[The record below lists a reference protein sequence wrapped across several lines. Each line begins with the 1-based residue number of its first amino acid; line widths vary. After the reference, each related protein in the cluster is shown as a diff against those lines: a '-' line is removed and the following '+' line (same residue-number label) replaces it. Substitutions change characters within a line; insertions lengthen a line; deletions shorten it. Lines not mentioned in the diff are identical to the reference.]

1 MSEIS
6 AIIIAKNEESKI
18 RECLKSVAWADEIVL
33 VDHFSEDATAEIA
46 EKMGA
51 RVFREKWTGFATQK
65 NSVLRKAT
73 KPWIFSI
80 DADERV
86 SPELRDEI
94 TGVVRN
100 PAALDGYYVKRKNHF
115 KGKWVRHG
123 GWHPDFTLRLFKRG
137 RGVFEERAV
146 HEKVKIDG
154 PCGHLENYLEHYT
167 YNSISDY
174 LRRLD
179 VYSDLASLEISP
191 RKSWT
196 RWHNMTLRPFFT
208 FFKML
213 VLRRGILDGGTGLF
227 LAFSYSY
234 YTYLKYYRFYE
245 RQDADEDAFEASRMV
260 VDAGRWR
267 A

>member
-6 AIIIAKNEESKI
+6 AIIIAKNEERKI
-18 RECLKSVAWADEIVL
+18 AACLKSVAWADEIVL
-33 VDHFSEDATAEIA
+33 VDHFSEDATAKIA

-51 RVFREKWTGFATQK
+51 KIFRERWTDFSTQK
-65 NSVLRKAT
+65 NSALRKAT

-86 SPELRDEI
+86 SSELKDEI
-94 TGVVRN
+94 LEVVRN
-100 PAALDGYYVKRKNHF
+100 PEALDGYYVKRKNHF

-123 GWHPDFTLRLFKRG
+123 GWNPDFTLRLFRRTRG
-137 RGVFEERAV
+137 FFEQRAV

-154 PCGHLENYLEHYT
+154 PCGYLENYLEHYT
-167 YNSISDY
+167 YDSVSDY

-179 VYSDLASLEISP
+179 VYSELASREISP
-191 RKSWT
+191 RKRWT
-196 RWHNMTLRPFFT
+196 RWHILTLRPFFT

-213 VLRRGILDGGTGLF
+213 VLRKGLLDGGTGLF

-245 RQDADEDAFEASRMV
+245 RQKVEGAPETSGMIVRTDFSDA
-260 VDAGRWR
+260 
-267 A
+267 

>member
-1 MSEIS
+1 MSEIT

-18 RECLKSVAWADEIVL
+18 ADCIRSVAWADEIVL

-46 EKMGA
+46 RKMGA
-51 RVFREKWTGFATQK
+51 KVFRERWTGFSAQK
-65 NSVLRKAT
+65 NSALRKAT
-73 KPWIFSI
+73 KPWVFSI

-86 SPELRDEI
+86 SCELKDEI
-94 TGVVRN
+94 MEVVRD
-100 PAALDGYYVKRKNHF
+100 PEALDGYYMKRKNHF

-123 GWHPDFTLRLFKRG
+123 GWHPDFTLRLFRRTRG
-137 RGVFEERAV
+137 FFEERTV
-146 HEKVKIDG
+146 HEKVAVAG
-154 PCGHLENYLEHYT
+154 PCGRLESYLEHYT
-167 YNSISDY
+167 YDSVSDY

-179 VYSDLASLEISP
+179 LYSKLASLEISP

-196 RWHNMTLRPFFT
+196 RWHNLTLRPVFT

-213 VLRRGILDGGTGLF
+213 VLRRGILDGGIGLF

-245 RQDADEDAFEASRMV
+245 RQEAEEGALEDAQMV
-260 VDAGRWR
+260 AEPGCWR